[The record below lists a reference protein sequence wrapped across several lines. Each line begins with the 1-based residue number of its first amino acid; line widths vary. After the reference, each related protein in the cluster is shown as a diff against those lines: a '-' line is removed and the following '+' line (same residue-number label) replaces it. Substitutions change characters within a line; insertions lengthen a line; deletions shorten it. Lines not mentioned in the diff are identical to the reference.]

1 MFEFI
6 HSKNQKEYAY
16 KLIKKYMV
24 IDEKNKTIQVTL
36 KYEKAS
42 DLISKD
48 VNDAPFLKE
57 EVYEKITKIITEIPG
72 RYKYNFII
80 VIDDFENFT
89 SKDLMEIIE
98 DYFGIK
104 YFEKKKSLRR
114 KRYAA
119 FSLLIAGTLFLIL
132 SILAS
137 SLKWLGN
144 ETSRTIVNEILDI
157 VAWVFIWEAAT
168 IYYLEGFTLKAK
180 QKIIKNKI
188 NSITIEN
195 SNNKNLTEYN
205 DKIFHDEK
213 DILDT
218 INTIKDKIEDKQE
231 NKDKE

>member
-6 HSKNQKEYAY
+6 HSKNEKEYAN
-16 KLIKKYMV
+16 KLIKKYIEV
-24 IDEKNKTIQVTL
+24 DEENKTVKVTL

-42 DLISKD
+42 DLISND
-48 VNDAPFLKE
+48 VNDTPFLKE
-57 EVYEKITKIITEIPG
+57 EVYEKITRLITEIPG
-72 RYKYNFII
+72 RYKYNFVI
-80 VIDDFENFT
+80 VIDDFENYT

-104 YFEKKKSLRR
+104 YFENKKSLRR

-119 FSLLIAGTLFLIL
+119 ASLLIAGTIFLIL

-144 ETSRTIVNEILDI
+144 ETSRTILNEILDI
-157 VAWVFIWEAAT
+157 VAWVFIWESAT
-168 IYYLEGFTLKAK
+168 IYYLEGFALKAK

-195 SNNKNLTEYN
+195 KKDKNLTEYN
-205 DKIFHDEK
+205 DKIFHEEK
-213 DILDT
+213 DLIDT
-218 INTIKDKIEDKQE
+218 INTIKDKIEDKFE
-231 NKDKE
+231 DKD

>member
-6 HSKNQKEYAY
+6 HSKKEKEYAH

-24 IDEKNKTIQVTL
+24 IDEENKTVQVTL
-36 KYEKAS
+36 KYNKAS
-42 DLISKD
+42 DLICKD
-48 VNDAPFLKE
+48 VNNASFLKE
-57 EVYEKITKIITEIPG
+57 EVYEKITKIITKIPG
-72 RYKYNFII
+72 RYKYDFII

-89 SKDLMEIIE
+89 SKDLMEMIE

-104 YFEKKKSLRR
+104 YFENKKSLRR

-144 ETSRTIVNEILDI
+144 ETSRTILNEILDI

-188 NSITIEN
+188 NSITIKN

-218 INTIKDKIEDKQE
+218 INTIKDKIEDKIE